1 MRRTRLSLYYLAGY
15 LLFAG
20 VALIAA
26 PTFALKLLQSNGS
39 YGEVLPRLLGV
50 VLFALGVFVAQV
62 QRLGIAQLYTTTL
75 AVRAVILAV
84 LVWLFASSSDP
95 LFLVLLG
102 IVGLGVVITGTS
114 YLLDR
119 RAAPESPGGPRGA

>member
-1 MRRTRLSLYYLAGY
+1 MKRTRLSLYYLAGY

-20 VALIAA
+20 VALVLA
-26 PTFALKLLQSNGS
+26 PSLALQLLLSNGS
-39 YGEVLPRLLGV
+39 YGELLPRLLGV

-62 QRLGIAQLYTTTL
+62 VRLGLAQLYTTTL
-75 AVRAVILAV
+75 AVRVVILAV
-84 LVWLFASSSDP
+84 LVWLYASSSDP

-102 IVGLGVVITGTS
+102 IVGLGFVLTGTS

-119 RAAPESPGGPRGA
+119 RERT

>member
-1 MRRTRLSLYYLAGY
+1 MKRTRLSLYYLAAY

-20 VALIAA
+20 LALMLA
-26 PTFALKLLQSNGS
+26 PTLALQLLLSNGS
-39 YGEVLPRLLGV
+39 YGDVLPRLLGV

-62 QRLGIAQLYTTTL
+62 VRYALVQLYTTTL
-75 AVRAVILAV
+75 AVRVVILAV
-84 LVWLFASSSDP
+84 LVWLYASSGDP

-102 IVGLGVVITGTS
+102 IVGLGFVLTGTS

-119 RAAPESPGGPRGA
+119 RSTT

>member
-1 MRRTRLSLYYLAGY
+1 MKRTRLSLYYLAAY

-20 VALIAA
+20 VALVLA
-26 PTFALKLLQSNGS
+26 PKLALQLLLAKGD

-62 QRLGIAQLYTTTL
+62 VRYGITQLYTTTL
-75 AVRAVILAV
+75 AVRVVILLV
-84 LVWLFASSSDP
+84 LVWLYVSTADP

-102 IVGLGVVITGTS
+102 IVGLGFVLTGTS

-119 RAAPESPGGPRGA
+119 RASS

>member
-1 MRRTRLSLYYLAGY
+1 MKRTRLSLYYLAGY

-20 VALIAA
+20 VALVLA
-26 PTFALKLLQSNGS
+26 PSLALRLLLSNGS
-39 YGEVLPRLLGV
+39 YGELLPRLLGV

-62 QRLGIAQLYTTTL
+62 VRLGLVQLYTTTL
-75 AVRAVILAV
+75 AVRVVILAV
-84 LVWLFASSSDP
+84 LVWLYASSSDP

-102 IVGLGVVITGTS
+102 IVGLGFVLTGTS

-119 RAAPESPGGPRGA
+119 RERT

>member
-1 MRRTRLSLYYLAGY
+1 MKRTRLSLYYLAAY

-20 VALIAA
+20 VALVLA
-26 PTFALKLLQSNGS
+26 PKFALQLLLAKGD

-62 QRLGIAQLYTTTL
+62 VRYGITQLYTTTL
-75 AVRAVILAV
+75 AVRVVILLV
-84 LVWLFASSSDP
+84 LVWLYVSTADP

-102 IVGLGVVITGTS
+102 IVGLGFVLTGTS

-119 RAAPESPGGPRGA
+119 RSA